1 MPAQK
6 GYILEIPKD
15 IILSLKI
22 PKDKIQEELLKELS
36 IILYERHILS
46 FGKARELAKMSK
58 WEFQEEL
65 GKRKIP
71 RHYTEKDL
79 KEDIKFARETCHQ

>member
-1 MPAQK
+1 MPVKQGLTLK
-6 GYILEIPKD
+6 IPED

-46 FGKARELAKMSK
+46 LGKARELAKMSK

-71 RHYTEKDL
+71 RHYTEKEL
-79 KEDIKFARETCHQ
+79 KEDIKFAGETCNQ

>member
-1 MPAQK
+1 MTARQ
-6 GYILEIPKD
+6 GVTLEIPED

-22 PKDKIQEELLKELS
+22 PKDKIQKELLKELS
-36 IILYERHILS
+36 IILYEKHILS

-71 RHYTEKDL
+71 RHYTERDL
-79 KEDIKFARETCHQ
+79 KEDIKFARKTCHQ

>member
-1 MPAQK
+1 MPTRH
-6 GYILEIPKD
+6 GITLDIPED

-22 PKDKIQEELLKELS
+22 PKDTIQKELLKELS
-36 IILYERHILS
+36 IILYEKHILS

-58 WEFQEEL
+58 WEFQDEL
-65 GKRKIP
+65 GKRKIL

-79 KEDIKFARETCHQ
+79 REDIKFARKTCHQ

>member
-1 MPAQK
+1 MPARQGVTLK
-6 GYILEIPKD
+6 IPED

-46 FGKARELAKMSK
+46 LGKARELARMSK

-71 RHYTEKDL
+71 RHYTEKEL
-79 KEDIKFARETCHQ
+79 KEDMKFARETCNQ

>member
-1 MPAQK
+1 MPARQGVTLK
-6 GYILEIPKD
+6 IPGD

-46 FGKARELAKMSK
+46 LGKARELARMSK

-71 RHYTEKDL
+71 RHYTEKEL
-79 KEDIKFARETCHQ
+79 KEDMKFARETCNQ

>member
-1 MPAQK
+1 MPVRQGVTLK
-6 GYILEIPKD
+6 IPED

-46 FGKARELAKMSK
+46 LGKARELARMSK

-65 GKRKIP
+65 GKRKIS
-71 RHYTEKDL
+71 RHYTAKEL
-79 KEDIKFARETCHQ
+79 KEDIKFARETCNQ